1 MYDNILQLI
10 SLAGG
15 RFIHGSLASWT
26 DSISGIFLI
35 IMAIAVLFE
44 FANKSKKDELIKERN
59 FVAISLM
66 GIFLV
71 AEFIIGRNGIGQF
84 DLGIRAT
91 LVWTV
96 IGCITVALGVILNIV
111 ARIQLGSLWSNNI
124 VIYNDQK
131 LFNKGLYGIVR
142 HPLYATI
149 FLVSIGLALQY
160 QNYISL
166 VLAIFIFLPMLYFRI
181 FMEEKVLLKYLKGY
195 DEYVKSVPVL
205 CPFSFSPF
213 FSVRETRINSW
224 ALRACRVTTVVL
236 LLVAL
241 YFQISWLVILIFILM
256 LSSTIFSIS
265 RSPIIIAYEYIF
277 ARIGVTK
284 EEMVD
289 VNAIRFAQGLGS
301 LLLLCAIILL
311 YTSHHPFVGW
321 VLVSIV
327 LISTAFG
334 SLGYCLG
341 AYIYLVTREM
351 FHSHE

>member
-1 MYDNILQLI
+1 M
-10 SLAGG
+10 
-15 RFIHGSLASWT
+15 SWA

-35 IMAIAVLFE
+35 ILAMAVLFE
-44 FANKSKKDELIKERN
+44 FANQSTKDELIKERN
-59 FVAISLM
+59 LVAVSLM

-71 AEFIIGRNGIGQF
+71 VEFIIGRNGIGQL
-84 DLGIRAT
+84 DLGIRAAD
-91 LVWTV
+91 VWTI
-96 IGCITVALGVILNIV
+96 IGCVTVVLGVILNIV

-124 VIYNDQK
+124 VIYHDQK
-131 LFNKGLYGIVR
+131 LVNKGLYGIVR

-149 FLVSIGLALQY
+149 FLMSIGLALQY

-166 VLAIFIFLPMLYFRI
+166 ILAIFIFLPMLYFRI
-181 FMEEKVLLKYLKGY
+181 FREEKVLLKYLKGY
-195 DEYVKSVPVL
+195 DQYTMIVPML
-205 CPFSFSPF
+205 CPFSLKLF
-213 FSVRETRINSW
+213 FSVREARINSW
-224 ALRACRVTTVVL
+224 ALRACRATTVVL
-236 LLVAL
+236 LIVAI

-277 ARIGVTK
+277 AILGVSK

-301 LLLLCAIILL
+301 ALLLCAIILF
-311 YTSHHPFVGW
+311 YVSHHLFVGW

-341 AYIYLVTREM
+341 AYIYFMTREM
-351 FHSHE
+351 FHSHV